1 MKQKNNSYI
10 WISFI
15 VLVFGIYA
23 IPKIID
29 RVKNNEIVKGDS
41 LDRVE
46 SQNRKASSLFAVG
59 PVPKFALTDQNNQ
72 SIGNQN
78 YANKVFVVEFFF
90 STCPSICP
98 IMNRNMI
105 DIQTKF
111 QNSPDFAIASITINP
126 ENDTPKVL
134 KAHADYLKIT
144 APNWHFLTGNQ
155 DTIMNLSN
163 QGFNLYA
170 GLNPKIV
177 GGFEHSGLFAL
188 VDKKGII
195 RCRKDNFGNPIVYYD
210 GLEKAGVAALK
221 TDIALLLKE

>member
-78 YANKVFVVEFFF
+78 YAKKQFLY
-90 STCPSICP
+90 
-98 IMNRNMI
+98 M
-105 DIQTKF
+105 
-111 QNSPDFAIASITINP
+111 DFIYRL
-126 ENDTPKVL
+126 DF
-134 KAHADYLKIT
+134 
-144 APNWHFLTGNQ
+144 W
-155 DTIMNLSN
+155 NLCYSKN
-163 QGFNLYA
+163 N
-170 GLNPKIV
+170 
-177 GGFEHSGLFAL
+177 
-188 VDKKGII
+188 
-195 RCRKDNFGNPIVYYD
+195 
-210 GLEKAGVAALK
+210 
-221 TDIALLLKE
+221 

>member
-1 MKQKNNSYI
+1 MPKNNSYI

-29 RVKNNEIVKGDS
+29 RIQNDEIVKGGA
-41 LDRVE
+41 LDRIAPI
-46 SQNRKASSLFAVG
+46 NAKKSSLYSVG
-59 PVPKFALTDQNNQ
+59 PVPKFELTDQNNLVI
-72 SIGNQN
+72 SNQN
-78 YANKVFVVEFFF
+78 YDNKVFVVEFFF

-105 DIQTKF
+105 DIQAKF
-111 QNSPDFAIASITINP
+111 QNNPDFAIASITINP
-126 ENDTPKVL
+126 QTDTPKVL
-134 KAHADYLKIT
+134 KAHADFLKIT
-144 APNWHFLTGNQ
+144 SPNWHFLTGNQ

-163 QGFNLYA
+163 KGFNLYA
-170 GLNPKIV
+170 GMNPKIV

-195 RCRKDNFGNPIVYYD
+195 RSRKDNFGNPIVYYD
-210 GLEKAGVAALK
+210 GLEKTGIAALK
-221 TDIALLLKE
+221 ADIAILLKE

>member
-1 MKQKNNSYI
+1 MQKNNSYI

-15 VLVFGIYA
+15 ILVFGIYA

-29 RVKNNEIVKGDS
+29 RIQNDDIVKGGT
-41 LDRVE
+41 LDKIA
-46 SQNRKASSLFAVG
+46 SKKIKKSSLYSVG
-59 PVPKFALTDQNNQ
+59 PAPKFELTDQNSQAISNK
-72 SIGNQN
+72 S
-78 YANKVFVVEFFF
+78 YEDKVFVVEFFF

-98 IMNRNMI
+98 IMNRNLI
-105 DIQTKF
+105 EIQAAYKHRL
-111 QNSPDFAIASITINP
+111 DFAIASITINP

-134 KAHADYLKIT
+134 KAHADILKIT
-144 APNWHFLTGNQ
+144 SPNWHFLTGNQ
-155 DTIMNLSN
+155 DTIMKLSN

-188 VDKKGII
+188 VDKNGII

-210 GLEKAGVAALK
+210 GLEKSGVAALK
-221 TDIALLLKE
+221 ADIAQLLKE